1 MHRWSTGLVLL
12 LMLAL
17 SSGCGPRP
25 VAKEPKNLTEWF
37 QQKEANFDSA
47 DGPIDMASVRDV
59 GQNTVEYQTV
69 KNGAR
74 KTWRQKYRPAGA
86 ANYERVGDPED
97 VTAKTKA
104 EVGS

>member
-1 MHRWSTGLVLL
+1 MRRWSTAISLL
-12 LMLAL
+12 LVLAL
-17 SSGCGPRP
+17 SLGCGSRP
-25 VAKEPKNLTEWF
+25 VAKTPKDLKEWF

-47 DGPIDMASVRDV
+47 DGTIDMNSVRDV
-59 GQNTVEYQTV
+59 GQDTVEYQTV

-74 KTWRQKYRPAGA
+74 KTWRQKYRPTGP